1 MLDDNNNDNS
11 EIEVDQNDLIIIRDT
26 QNWKPTKEFIE
37 AYARQL
43 GFDVD
48 NDPPELLSIA
58 EKYLTKDIPEYFL
71 RAFHKETLHILYIN
85 IITNEIELSS
95 EYEDLAKKEY
105 KELKEKY
112 YKDMKS
118 KEILANSK
126 VTVVP
131 RKKIAPI
138 GTKKLQED
146 PKKKKEQEF
155 MKKIEKTFKESVK
168 ESQYEDDETRQLKAT
183 IKKGE
188 KASMLL
194 NDNNDGNIQNKYRNN
209 DDEEIEKSDEDID
222 YDKKHEINSRER
234 KFPSKNQIRNSNNNN
249 NQRNDLNNLNNLNN
263 NNDDNKGNLKLIL
276 TDSNDNNENM
286 KDKNNKFRE
295 ITLSDDEQEN
305 NSPILSKNN
314 YNKNQNFNEE
324 NNSDK
329 EQYLNNKYNNNKN
342 YSNQNNEINIINNQN
357 SLKANNDEDSSPKIQ
372 RSNVRRKNISKNYRY
387 DQKKIEEI
395 NNEVGNIKDSD
406 DNNNAYNNNNISIKI
421 NDGNED
427 SVDYGEQKRKYLI
440 QTKQKLNNYKNG
452 LIDSYKNKKNK
463 FIDNYINNLSSQ
475 KNKDLKN
482 KINEEKDE
490 ISQKLIEYEKE
501 LKNKMKKETEK
512 YKQELVSEYEDN
524 LYDNNNLLTEG
535 DFDDIK
541 KNLELK
547 KLQKES
553 EIRIQKN
560 KNSKI
565 SKIIENKIYD
575 KNMKLDN
582 LSKELKTKKSELD
595 IQIQDKINKI
605 TKQYE
610 KDFNSYTKQYEFNYN
625 DNNGIKNNNY
635 YINNSSNIQEELRKY
650 EQQLISNLEEK
661 KKVIQ
666 KEYENKFNSEI
677 EKFKNTAKS
686 ENTNNFSEDNSKIEE
701 EYYNDINELKMRNKE
716 INNKV
721 DEKIKNILENASIL
735 SDKIKSK
742 ELKEINELFSQFKQI
757 INKINQEENNNS
769 DYLIEDYIS
778 ELYSNKQLILNKYS
792 SQVDMT
798 EDEYKKIELFLQYYI
813 DIIKTIISLLYE
825 YYSKYNN
832 KESFDRNA
840 DEEIIKDIEKNFS
853 LIIEKY
859 RIKYINEKN
868 NRLYEFLYNSLKKL
882 MDAIFS
888 DENTNNI
895 INNSIYG
902 RSFINNNLNNISQN
916 MANSNYL
923 NNSLSNGFNNNYMLR
938 SARMNPNN
946 NNLINNSN
954 LNDISNNDI
963 TNGHNFYNTQ
973 RQNQNQNPNQ
983 RILSSSI
990 SPGKG
995 NLHPNVLNKTF
1006 SSPFRSR
1013 YNNIN
1018 NMQSINEE
1026 VELSTNRIDINDINV
1041 PQLPSDIVNNLTV
1054 DNLSNYKIIVDFL
1067 INESKNF
1074 LREQNLY
1081 YQKMEENNKL
1091 NALGQNGELSQ
1102 YQGVLDLIRK
1112 QENNKMNQYL
1122 KDIQIKSNLFEIIK
1136 HNCEENFNFIMK
1148 YYNKP
1153 YFVSN
1158 KLKVLIT
1165 HIQDYQSNF
1174 YSQKAKNENIF
1185 SKNNNVEHLLNNTF
1199 SINNRN
1205 NNFNNSQNMFNNTMN
1220 YNLSNNII

>member
-71 RAFHKETLHILYIN
+71 RAFHKDTLQILYIN

-138 GTKKLQED
+138 GAKNLLED
-146 PKKKKEQEF
+146 PKKKKEKEF

-168 ESQYEDDETRQLKAT
+168 ESQYEDEETRQLKAT

-188 KASMLL
+188 KANMLF
-194 NDNNDGNIQNKYRNN
+194 NDNNDDYIQNKYRNN
-209 DDEEIEKSDEDID
+209 GNEYIEKKSDDDID
-222 YDKKHEINSRER
+222 YDQKHEINSRER
-234 KFPSKNQIRNSNNNN
+234 KFPSKNQIRNSSNNNN
-249 NQRNDLNNLNNLNN
+249 NQRNDFNNLNN
-263 NNDDNKGNLKLIL
+263 NNDDNIGNLKLIL
-276 TDSNDNNENM
+276 TDSNDNNDNTN
-286 KDKNNKFRE
+286 DKNNQFKG

-314 YNKNQNFNEE
+314 YNNNQNFNEE
-324 NNSDK
+324 NSSDK
-329 EQYLNNKYNNNKN
+329 EQYLNSKYNNNKN
-342 YSNQNNEINIINNQN
+342 NSNRNNEINTINSQN
-357 SLKANNDEDSSPKIQ
+357 SLKADNNEDNSPKIQ
-372 RSNVRRKNISKNYRY
+372 RSNVRHKNISKNYRY

-395 NNEVGNIKDSD
+395 DNEVDNRKDSE
-406 DNNNAYNNNNISIKI
+406 DNNNAYNNNSNINIKI

-427 SVDYGEQKRKYLI
+427 SVDYGEQKKRYLT
-440 QTKQKLNNYKNG
+440 QTKQKLNKYKKE
-452 LIDSYKNKKNK
+452 LIDSYAKKKNK
-463 FIDNYINNLSSQ
+463 FIDNYINNLSSK

-490 ISQKLIEYEKE
+490 ISQKLLEYEKE

-512 YKQELVSEYEDN
+512 YKEELVSEYEDN
-524 LYDNNNLLTEG
+524 LYDNNIILTEG
-535 DFDDIK
+535 NFDDIK

-547 KLQKES
+547 KMQKES

-560 KNSKI
+560 KNSKLTQ
-565 SKIIENKIYD
+565 NKLND

-582 LSKELKTKKSELD
+582 LSKELKNKKSELD
-595 IQIQDKINKI
+595 VQTQDKINKI
-605 TKQYE
+605 TKEYE
-610 KDFNSYTKQYEFNYN
+610 KNFNSFTTQIEFNYN
-625 DNNGIKNNNY
+625 NRKKDNHDNNNMNMK
-635 YINNSSNIQEELRKY
+635 EELRKY
-650 EQQLISNLEEK
+650 EQQLASNLEEEK
-661 KKVIQ
+661 KAIQ

-677 EKFKNTAKS
+677 EKFKNTAKM

-716 INNKV
+716 INNKL
-721 DEKIKNILENASIL
+721 DEKIKNILEKASIL
-735 SDKIKSK
+735 SEKIKSK
-742 ELKEINELFSQFKQI
+742 ELKEINELLSQFKQ
-757 INKINQEENNNS
+757 NVNRINQEENNNN
-769 DYLIEDYIS
+769 DFLIDDYIS
-778 ELYSNKQLILNKYS
+778 ELYSSKQLILNKYS

-798 EDEYKKIELFLQYYI
+798 EDEYKKIEIFLQYYI
-813 DIIKTIISLLYE
+813 DIIKTIINLLYE
-825 YYSKYNN
+825 YNSKNNNN
-832 KESFDRNA
+832 KTFDRNA
-840 DEEIIKDIEKNFS
+840 NEEIIKDIENNIS

-859 RIKYINEKN
+859 RIKYTKEKN

-916 MANSNYL
+916 MTNINNL
-923 NNSLSNGFNNNYMLR
+923 NNSVSNRSNSNNMLR
-938 SARMNPNN
+938 SARMFQNN
-946 NNLINNSN
+946 NNLINSSN

-963 TNGHNFYNTQ
+963 INGQNFYNTQ

-983 RILSSSI
+983 RILSPSI

-995 NLHPNVLNKTF
+995 NPPPIVLNKTF
-1006 SSPFRSR
+1006 SNSFRSR
-1013 YNNIN
+1013 YNNMN

-1026 VELSTNRIDINDINV
+1026 VEPSTNRIDEDDINV
-1041 PQLPSDIVNNLTV
+1041 PQLPSDIVNSLTV
-1054 DNLSNYKIIVDFL
+1054 ENMSSYKIIVDFL
-1067 INESKNF
+1067 IEESKNF

-1091 NALGQNGELSQ
+1091 NALSQNGELAQ
-1102 YQGVLDLIRK
+1102 YQGVLERIRN
-1112 QENNKMNQYL
+1112 QENSKLNQYL
-1122 KDIQIKSNLFEIIK
+1122 KDIQTKSNLFEIIK

-1153 YFVSN
+1153 NFVSN
-1158 KLKVLIT
+1158 KLRVLVT
-1165 HIQDYQSNF
+1165 HIQDYRNNF

-1199 SINNRN
+1199 SINNRS

-1220 YNLSNNII
+1220 YNLRNNII